1 MIAQGGFHFINP
13 GIMATQVFP
22 NFFVLFGAVG
32 FPALH
37 LDDELIDRFFQGN
50 HTHVK
55 LVQEKPDDR
64 NCNDFDDV
72 KDILEDKIN
81 WLHARKYELS
91 DLLKNS
97 LRGSAFAFPTYR
109 VEWK

>member
-1 MIAQGGFHFINP
+1 MIAQGNPYFIHP
-13 GIMATQVFP
+13 GIVATEVFA
-22 NFFVLFGAVG
+22 NFFMLFGAIG

-81 WLHARKYELS
+81 WLHARKNELS
-91 DLLKNS
+91 DLFMNS
-97 LRGSAFAFPTYR
+97 LRVSAITFPAYR
-109 VEWK
+109 VE

>member
-1 MIAQGGFHFINP
+1 MIAQGNFHFINA
-13 GIMATQVFP
+13 GIMPAQVISDLLM
-22 NFFVLFGAVG
+22 LFGAISLT
-32 FPALH
+32 ALH
-37 LDDELIDRFFQGN
+37 LDNEFINRFSQGCDSCI
-50 HTHVK
+50 K
-55 LVQEKPDDR
+55 LVQKKPDDR
-64 NCNDFDDV
+64 NCNDLYDV